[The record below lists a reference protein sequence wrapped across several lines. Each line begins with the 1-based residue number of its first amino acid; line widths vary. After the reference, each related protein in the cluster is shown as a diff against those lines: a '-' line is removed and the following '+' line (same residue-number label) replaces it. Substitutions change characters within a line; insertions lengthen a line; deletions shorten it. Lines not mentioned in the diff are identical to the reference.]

1 MKPLLA
7 GALLMTMACA
17 AMPPDEGEEPR
28 VVGESEY
35 RCSDRGLQDLVGR
48 AASRE
53 LGAEALRRSGARTL
67 RWIRPGD
74 MVTMDYRTDRL
85 NIHLDA
91 RHRVERFAC
100 G

>member
-1 MKPLLA
+1 MKPILIA
-7 GALLMTMACA
+7 TALMTMACTTVPA
-17 AMPPDEGEEPR
+17 EQGSGPCDASALGN
-28 VVGESEY
+28 
-35 RCSDRGLQDLVGR
+35 LVGR
-48 AASRE
+48 EPTQA

-74 MVTMDYRTDRL
+74 AVTMDFRPDRL
-85 NIHLDA
+85 NVHLDA